1 MHEGL
6 HNTPKLYGSRV
17 RDKGKVTDFES
28 GVKEGGKV
36 GMFRSYIEMPADHQP
51 FNRVGLVPW
60 ILRRYHGTVEGAHRR
75 YEERSQLAH
84 GFKWNG

>member
-6 HNTPKLYGSRV
+6 HNTPRLYGSSV

-36 GMFRSYIEMPADHQP
+36 GTFGSHAEMA
-51 FNRVGLVPW
+51 R
-60 ILRRYHGTVEGAHRR
+60 
-75 YEERSQLAH
+75 
-84 GFKWNG
+84 